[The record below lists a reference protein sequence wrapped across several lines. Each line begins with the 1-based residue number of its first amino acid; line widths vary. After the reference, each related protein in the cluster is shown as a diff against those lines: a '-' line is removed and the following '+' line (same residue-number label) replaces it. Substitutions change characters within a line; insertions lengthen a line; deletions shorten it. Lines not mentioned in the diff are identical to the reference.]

1 MTKVSVSRDSILGI
15 DIGSV
20 SLSIVQ
26 MDPEGNILRQF
37 YQFHKGNIRDTFS
50 DAAKI
55 FDLSQINAIAC
66 TSSSACLNKDH
77 VQNYNTQVAIMA
89 ATRHFCRNAVSVLHI
104 GAEKFMLIKFDAN
117 GNYQSTKINT
127 SCAAGTGSFLDQ
139 QAGRLN
145 LSGIEELCEKALE
158 KH

>member
-1 MTKVSVSRDSILGI
+1 MSKEAVYVNSVLGI

-26 MDPEGNILRQF
+26 LDQEGKILHRF
-37 YQFHKGNIRDTFS
+37 SQFHKGNIRDTFS

-55 FDLSQINAIAC
+55 FDLTRVKAVAS
-66 TSSSACLNKDH
+66 TSLSTCLNKKLIS
-77 VQNYNTQVAIMA
+77 NYNTQVAIMA
-89 ATRHFCRNAVSVLHI
+89 ATRHLCRDAVSVLHI
-104 GAEKFMLIKFDAN
+104 GAEKFMLIRFDAT
-117 GNYQSTKINT
+117 GNYQSAKTNT

-145 LSGIEELCEKALE
+145 LSGIDELCEKP
-158 KH
+158 